1 MKLRAKTLV
10 VAMGLMMSSVSYA
23 DEGMWLLPM
32 LQKLN
37 ISQMN
42 EMGCELTAEDI
53 YSVDSCSLKDAV
65 VIFGPGC
72 TGEIVSEKGLIFTNH
87 HCGYGSIQQ
96 LSSVEHNYLRDGFW
110 AKSHSE
116 ELPVPGLTVKFLRK
130 LEDVTC
136 QMMDSVT
143 DDMSEEQRLER
154 MSLNKENIIIEYSS
168 DNDYLVDVESYYY
181 DNLFYVVAYEVFT
194 DIRLVGTPPESI
206 GKFGHDTDNWMWP
219 RHTGDFSIFRVYT
232 DKDGKPADYSVDNIP
247 MKSKRYFPISLNGYK
262 PGDFAFIMGYPGSTD
277 RYLTSWGIEDRM
289 KAMNE
294 SMIKVRGVKQKIWLD
309 DMLADEK
316 INIQYASKYSSSSNY
331 WKNSIGMNRG
341 IQRLNVIDKKK
352 KQEAE
357 FATWANETPERKAMY
372 GSIMS
377 DLESCYGKYTEYS
390 KYYFFFSESFWQGV
404 EIFNFAYRFQSL
416 EDALVKGNTKD
427 VIERLKTTTER
438 FYKNYSPSTD
448 RKVLSAMLDFY
459 HNQCA
464 MTKYTFLSDK
474 ELAKYNKDFSKY
486 ADMLFEKSIFTDK
499 KKLEAFL
506 ANPSVSALSK
516 DKIYKVAKSI
526 VEIISGIAL
535 DSDSLSEMLS
545 KTERLYM
552 KGILEMNEGK
562 KVLYPDANSTMR
574 LTYGKVGGYK
584 PTDAVSFNY
593 FTTMKGIFEKEDST
607 NWEFV
612 VSPKLKELYAK
623 RDFGQYVDADGTMHV
638 CFLSNND
645 ITGGNSGSPVIDAKG
660 RLLGLAFDGNWEAM
674 SGDIVFENELQRCIN
689 VDIRYVLFIIE
700 KYGEAMNIIEELK
713 IERDK

>member
-1 MKLRAKTLV
+1 MKLIAKTLV

-294 SMIKVRGVKQKIWLD
+294 SMIKVRGIKQKIWLD

-341 IQRLNVIDKKK
+341 ILRLNVIDKKK

-357 FATWANETPERKAMY
+357 FATWANETSERKAMY

-427 VIERLKTTTER
+427 VIERLKNITEQ

-499 KKLEAFL
+499 KKLDAFL

-526 VEIISGIAL
+526 VETITRIGL
-535 DSDSLSEMLS
+535 DSDVFSDMLS
-545 KTERLYM
+545 KSEHLYM

-562 KVLYPDANSTMR
+562 KVLYPDANFTMR

-674 SGDIVFENELQRCIN
+674 SGDIVFEDELQRCIN